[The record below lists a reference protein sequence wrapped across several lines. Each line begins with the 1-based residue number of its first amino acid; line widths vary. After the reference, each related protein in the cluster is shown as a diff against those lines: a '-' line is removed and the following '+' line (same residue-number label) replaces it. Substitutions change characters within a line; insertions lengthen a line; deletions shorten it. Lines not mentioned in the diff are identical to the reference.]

1 MQGKWASAP
10 DGHCRIAFNG
20 VLMTSLVV
28 LVLFAAAA
36 AQNAPKPAES
46 RVKAEALS
54 ASTTTEQSRIVKL
67 VHLIAESGR
76 VVEIA
81 TPPSE
86 RAEPLPQI
94 APGAP
99 PLVSFRMF
107 EGQMRHRFSNLD
119 LVMDDAGH

>member
-1 MQGKWASAP
+1 
-10 DGHCRIAFNG
+10 
-20 VLMTSLVV
+20 MTSLVV
-28 LVLFAAAA
+28 LVLFAAGA

-54 ASTTTEQSRIVKL
+54 ASIATESRIVKL
-67 VHLIAESGR
+67 VHVIAESGR
-76 VVEIA
+76 VVELA
-81 TPPSE
+81 TSPSE
-86 RAEPLPQI
+86 RAEPLPKI

>member
-1 MQGKWASAP
+1 
-10 DGHCRIAFNG
+10 
-20 VLMTSLVV
+20 MTSLVV
-28 LVLFAAAA
+28 LVLFAASA
-36 AQNAPKPAES
+36 AQDAPKPADS
-46 RVKAEALS
+46 VAKQKTHS
-54 ASTTTEQSRIVKL
+54 AMITTEQSRIAKL
-67 VHLIAESGR
+67 VRLIAESGR

-81 TPPSE
+81 TSPSE
-86 RAEPLPQI
+86 RTEPLPKI